1 MQRRQHFKPTNL
13 SWERLVLLVAVF
25 AFTLSFIVLL
35 YKFWKDNTHLVPA
48 FGGTYIE
55 GSVGELQTINPWF
68 SVTNDVNRDIVSLVF
83 SGLLRYNPETQLIE
97 DDLANLEVSSDNR
110 IYTLTLKDD
119 IHWHDSTKENPHLV
133 TPEDVIFTFQTIQDP
148 EFPNTLLRQNY
159 LGVDME
165 KLDDRKIRFKL
176 SESYSFFPSNL
187 TLGILPKRSFE
198 GIPISKLDQTLD
210 FGFNPIGAGP
220 YVFKSFIQTELSSEV
235 TLERFERDI
244 DKEEV
249 FHLNQ
254 IIFRIFPD
262 YTTLLS
268 DIRNLDG
275 VRHVP
280 RNENGE
286 PIIPRKF
293 TATEYSLPQY
303 VALFLN
309 MERPILSDKLLRTG
323 LQLGTNKQ
331 EIVDEISESL
341 IVDTPLLEIDLADW
355 RYKSDMQAAQGALFE
370 SDWHLPEKVRLQH
383 LLEMRDANE
392 VGALKIEPI
401 VLMDTGAALTITG
414 SIADAP
420 IGSTLNSIPIV
431 NHPTESGAW
440 IISLPTLGNTG
451 SIKLGTNSIKLQN
464 SEGETIDSFY
474 LWRTDKTKDFKR
486 ADEEQNLLERFIKT
500 RDENLVG
507 EQAVSFRDLYRE
519 KGMLRRRLST
529 DPYDIRVNE
538 AGDKLSLTLMTSAN
552 PPQYEKIAKVI
563 QKQWEPLGIHIAI
576 VVPESRDKFEEKLLS
591 RDYDILLFG
600 QSLLDNLD
608 SYPYWHSSGKQK
620 LTGERSDLRLDAYNL
635 SQYTSLEAD
644 TLLESIRQ
652 TSNESERSTSL
663 EELREVLKNDVPAI
677 FLYAP
682 LYTFAYDKD
691 VRGVAL
697 KNLSLHSDRF
707 LTLHNWF
714 IKQERVFKAG
724 KNWWSF
730 PGWMFGL
737 L

>member
-1 MQRRQHFKPTNL
+1 M
-13 SWERLVLLVAVF
+13 
-25 AFTLSFIVLL
+25 LSFIVLL
-35 YKFWKDNTHLVPA
+35 IKFWKDSTHLVPA

-68 SVTNDVNRDIVSLVF
+68 TVTNDVNRDIVSLVF

-97 DDLANLEVSSDNR
+97 DDLATMEVSPDNR
-110 IYTLTLKDD
+110 IYTLTLKED
-119 IHWHDSTKENPHLV
+119 IHWHDSTNESPHLV
-133 TPEDVIFTFQTIQDP
+133 TPEDVIFTFQTIQNP
-148 EFPNTLLRQNY
+148 GFPNTLLRQNY
-159 LGVDME
+159 LGVDLE

-220 YVFKSFIQTELSSEV
+220 YVFKSFIQTELSSEI
-235 TLERFERDI
+235 TLERFERVI

-303 VALFLN
+303 VAMFLN
-309 MERPILSDKLLRTG
+309 MEHPILSDTLLRTG

-331 EIVDEISESL
+331 AIVDSIGESL
-341 IVDTPLLEIDLADW
+341 IVDTPLLEIDLSDW
-355 RYKSDMQAAQGALFE
+355 RYKSDTQAAQGALFE
-370 SDWHLPEKVRLQH
+370 SDWHLPEKVRLQR
-383 LLEMRDANE
+383 LLEIREANM
-392 VGALKIEPI
+392 VGSLKIDPI
-401 VLMDTGAALTITG
+401 VLLDTGAALTITG
-414 SIADAP
+414 SIADAS
-420 IGSTLNSIPIV
+420 IGSTLNSIPV
-431 NHPTESGAW
+431 VEHPTESGAW
-440 IISLPTLGNTG
+440 IVSLPTLGSTG
-451 SIKLGTNSIKLQN
+451 SINLGINSIKLQN
-464 SEGETIDSFY
+464 SDGDTIDSFY

-486 ADEEQNLLERFIKT
+486 ADEEQNLLERFIKS
-500 RDENLVG
+500 REGELVG
-507 EQAVSFRDLYRE
+507 DQAITASDFYVE

-529 DPYDIRVNE
+529 DPYDIRINSS
-538 AGDKLSLTLMTSAN
+538 GDKLSLVLITSN
-552 PPQYEKIAKVI
+552 SPPQYKKIAEQIK
-563 QKQWEPLGIHIAI
+563 KQWEPLGVHVSI

-635 SQYTSLEAD
+635 SQYSSLEAD

-652 TSNESERSTSL
+652 TSNESERSSSL

-691 VRGVAL
+691 VQGVAL

-714 IKQERVFKAG
+714 LKQERVFKAG
-724 KNWWSF
+724 KTWWSF
-730 PGWMFGL
+730 PKWLFGL